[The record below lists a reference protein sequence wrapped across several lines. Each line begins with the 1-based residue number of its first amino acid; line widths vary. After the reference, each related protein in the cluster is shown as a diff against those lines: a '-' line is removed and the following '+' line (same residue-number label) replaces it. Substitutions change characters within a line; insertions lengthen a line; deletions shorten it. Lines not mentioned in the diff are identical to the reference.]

1 MPPTSVGSMPVR
13 PVLRSTPIGPR
24 VRSRAALSFSIPRF
38 AESADVQ
45 GLFIRCC
52 FMPCLHLKQQTTVL
66 GIL

>member
-1 MPPTSVGSMPVR
+1 MPPTSGS
-13 PVLRSTPIGPR
+13 IGPFE
-24 VRSRAALSFSIPRF
+24 VHCNRAEGTLASSPSFSNKVCGKRGC
-38 AESADVQ
+38 Q

>member
-13 PVLRSTPIGPR
+13 FEVHPNRSEGTLASSPIVLHTKVCGKRGC
-24 VRSRAALSFSIPRF
+24 
-38 AESADVQ
+38 Q
-45 GLFIRCC
+45 WLFIRCC